1 MCAKLS
7 RVRCITFR
15 VLARLRSERT
25 TKKPDETDSMAAWRA
40 DARYTRLVGEHAD
53 RLLHLAV
60 LMTGNRHDAED
71 IVQDVLI
78 SVAST
83 WPVAYPLAYLKKAV
97 ANRCI
102 DLIRKRREVPTD
114 DVPDIAYDDQRF
126 FEHEELNEFFVLLQD
141 LPPRQRETLVLRY
154 QFDLTDSTIAK
165 MLGISIATVRS
176 QAQHALRKLRQ
187 TTPLQSTSITAGKD
201 RP

>member
-25 TKKPDETDSMAAWRA
+25 TKKPDETDSMAAWGA
-40 DARYTRLVGEHAD
+40 DARYTRLVSEHAD

>member
-1 MCAKLS
+1 
-7 RVRCITFR
+7 
-15 VLARLRSERT
+15 
-25 TKKPDETDSMAAWRA
+25 MAAWGA
-40 DARYTRLVGEHAD
+40 DARYTRLVSEHAD

-102 DLIRKRREVPTD
+102 DLIRTRHEVPTD
-114 DVPDIAYDDQRF
+114 DVPDTPYDDQRF

-154 QFDLTDSTIAK
+154 QFDLTDSTIAR

-187 TTPLQSTSITAGKD
+187 TTPLQSTPITAGKD

>member
-1 MCAKLS
+1 M
-7 RVRCITFR
+7 T
-15 VLARLRSERT
+15 
-25 TKKPDETDSMAAWRA
+25 AWRA

-78 SVAST
+78 SVASA
-83 WPVAYPLAYLKKAV
+83 WPVAYPLAYLKRAV

-114 DVPDIAYDDQRF
+114 DVPDSSYFDLRF
-126 FEHEELNEFFVLLQD
+126 FEHEELNEFFALLHE

-154 QFDLTDSTIAK
+154 QFDLSDGTIAK
-165 MLGISIATVRS
+165 MLGISVATVRS

-187 TTPLQSTSITAGKD
+187 TTPHQTISITVGKD
-201 RP
+201 RL

>member
-25 TKKPDETDSMAAWRA
+25 TKKPDETDSMAAWGA
-40 DARYTRLVGEHAD
+40 DARYTRLVSEHAD

-83 WPVAYPLAYLKKAV
+83 WPVAYPLVYLKKAV
-97 ANRCI
+97 ATRCI

-114 DVPDIAYDDQRF
+114 DVPDTPYDDQRF

-165 MLGISIATVRS
+165 MLGISVATVRS
-176 QAQHALRKLRQ
+176 QAKHALRKLRQ
-187 TTPLQSTSITAGKD
+187 TTPLQSTPIAAGKD